1 MDSPI
6 KSLKKIIDALSPN
19 SKKRKIKTMRKS
31 NEQKQ
36 KEAKRKLIYERN
48 VKNKINTAKKVQS
61 VTNKMKKLKI

>member
-6 KSLKKIIDALSPN
+6 KSLKKLIDALSPN

>member
-6 KSLKKIIDALSPN
+6 KSLKKLIDALSPN
-19 SKKRKIKTMRKS
+19 SKKRKIKSMRKS
-31 NEQKQ
+31 NEQKE

>member
-6 KSLKKIIDALSPN
+6 KSLKKLIDALSPN

-31 NEQKQ
+31 NEQKE